1 MVMMGRKSELGQAVL
16 SDFGRA
22 IVVFFLAGMFA
33 ESMLADILVISMF
46 YYVLRGVFRSFL
58 LAVSMLTDEG
68 ESPLDSFIPS
78 VEGQNDI
85 EGLAKALMRE
95 GEYEEALDFLD
106 KALEADPTDAR
117 RYLLRGLVLRHL
129 AEDGGSD
136 ELVRSA
142 IRDLQSAMVLSRTIA
157 AIPQTDLLVGR
168 LFTRLGEKEKARR
181 HLQRVLA
188 HNDAPDH
195 VLEEAKRMTASLS

>member
-16 SDFGRA
+16 SDFRP
-22 IVVFFLAGMFA
+22 I
-33 ESMLADILVISMF
+33 ITISMF